1 MIKLKDLY
9 PNQVS
14 FNKKK
19 YFGEEETVNEA
30 VKDPKLKVGQKIRF
44 KKSGEVFILRQ
55 IIHGKSRITEDPAGT
70 TYVFVKREEGGNRKE
85 YFTKKTWANAL
96 KKKSIQLESVKEAA
110 PKMREKPGQKELKA
124 IKNKLESLKN
134 IDISTRHY
142 SKLVSALK
150 SAQSAISKVE
160 KVIQMSSKI

>member
-19 YFGEEETVNEA
+19 YFGEE
-30 VKDPKLKVGQKIRF
+30 
-44 KKSGEVFILRQ
+44 
-55 IIHGKSRITEDPAGT
+55 
-70 TYVFVKREEGGNRKE
+70 
-85 YFTKKTWANAL
+85 KT
-96 KKKSIQLESVKEAA
+96 VKEAA

-124 IKNKLESLKN
+124 IKNKLEILKS
-134 IDISTRHY
+134 IDISSRHY